1 LFTFLTFMLH
11 SLLIVF
17 SLISLP
23 QWHLTS
29 KHFDTSYYALF
40 SSLLF
45 PCRSTLF
52 SNTLNLWSSCNVRD

>member
-1 LFTFLTFMLH
+1 LFAFLTFMLH
-11 SLLIVF
+11 SLLILF
-17 SLISLP
+17 SLISLL
-23 QWHLTS
+23 QWHLNS
-29 KHFDTSYYALF
+29 KHFEASYCAVF